1 MSSALLNING
11 EVKNYRIGDGLKD
24 SDYILVAVDWNSV
37 IIADANDKETIISMP
52 DAMILDQSKMLAGGV
67 SNQRLPNNSLLPT
80 APQALQETPSE
91 PAVETSESSPQSAIE
106 EAVTALQENPASYLS
121 RMG

>member
-52 DAMILDQSKMLAGGV
+52 DAIDTRIKDKVLISDGCHFIDKSFDIGIL
-67 SNQRLPNNSLLPT
+67 
-80 APQALQETPSE
+80 
-91 PAVETSESSPQSAIE
+91 
-106 EAVTALQENPASYLS
+106 
-121 RMG
+121 